1 MGKFESF
8 VSIKEAID
16 GETYYDTINV
26 SVTHDNVTYV
36 YKNIHVK
43 IFYDPSYAQM
53 KVEVFWED
61 DLSQPDYSSI
71 NLHGTYNTN
80 FQEFVFSK
88 GILKW
93 MDNENTIEIKFK

>member
-53 KVEVFWED
+53 KV
-61 DLSQPDYSSI
+61 
-71 NLHGTYNTN
+71 
-80 FQEFVFSK
+80 
-88 GILKW
+88 
-93 MDNENTIEIKFK
+93 